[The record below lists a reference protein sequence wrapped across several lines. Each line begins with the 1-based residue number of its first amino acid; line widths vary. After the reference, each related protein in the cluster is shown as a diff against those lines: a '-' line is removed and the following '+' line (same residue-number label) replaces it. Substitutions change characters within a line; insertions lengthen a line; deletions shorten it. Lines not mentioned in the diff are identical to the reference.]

1 MSVIEFEGKKPN
13 LHPSVFIAPG
23 AWVIGDVTLEEDVNV
38 WTNAIIRGD
47 DDKVIIGARTTVLEG
62 CLIEAPTGNP
72 VEIGSDV
79 IISHGA
85 TVHGAKIG
93 NKAIIGIQ
101 AIVLDRSEIGEGAM
115 VGSGALV
122 SPRKIIPPRIVA
134 LGIPAEP
141 KTEVTETTVQYMKK
155 EHERTLSKAKAYK
168 QIYAKFEK
176 R

>member
-1 MSVIEFEGKKPN
+1 MSVIEFEGKKPKI
-13 LHPSVFIAPG
+13 HPSVFIAPG
-23 AWVIGDVTLEEDVNV
+23 AWVIGDVTLNEDVNI

-47 DDKVIIGARTTVLEG
+47 DDKVTIGARTTVLEG

-85 TVHGAKIG
+85 TVHGAKIA

-101 AIVLDRSEIGEGAM
+101 AVVLDRSEIGEGAM

-122 SPRKIIPPRIVA
+122 SPRKVIPPGTVA

-141 KTEVTETTVQYMKK
+141 KTEVTEATVTYMKK
-155 EHERTLSKAKAYK
+155 EHERTLSKAKIYK
-168 QIYAKFEK
+168 QIYKKLEK
-176 R
+176 N